1 MPHKTPRPGESSP
14 DPESTART
22 HPFPSRRSLRAPA
35 RDADTDLAPSEVTLR
50 RAGRRVRTVDTV
62 LGEVPDAGQQAPASA
77 EAPVSDPAGASAGA
91 GASAAAA
98 PSSGPSASGASPAS
112 AGGSPASR
120 RSRREARQTARP
132 PERDEVA
139 ASLIAATRPHTQPS
153 SERGA
158 SVIAQKDDAST
169 VTSPP
174 KAAGPRTAAQT
185 PTAESSTPGRSGG
198 RRASGS
204 STDDIERP
212 AGGRRAVV
220 STPTTAIPVITPEQ
234 AAAAK
239 TPARITIT
247 PLDDVEVVR
256 VPDVAAPA
264 APQTPL
270 VPDLPSGA
278 EAGGTAPALPATT
291 PVRRARR
298 ARTDAEGN
306 VIVDPPIPAEPDP
319 VVQAKR
325 SKSGRR
331 RASAPAGPP
340 PGADQN
346 PADQPPLSR
355 RARRS
360 TIVRVGVST
369 LGMLFAAGLAVGTS
383 LPASVFSA
391 SALDS
396 GMTIADVA
404 PGLEGQALTTA
415 ADAGAASVAR
425 DGYSVTDL
433 KQVAAASGIRM
444 ANTFVNDPT
453 SAVQWPFPVGVPIS
467 DGFGPRESPGGIGST
482 DHKGVDFTPGQGTA
496 IGSIAD
502 GVVST
507 VVPYDGGGLGVYVMI
522 DHVIDGQKVTSVY
535 GHMLTGSIEVEVGQA
550 VKVGQPIGRVGNTG
564 TSTGAHLHLEI
575 RLNGTTPV
583 DPYAFLEAHVGA

>member
-1 MPHKTPRPGESSP
+1 M
-14 DPESTART
+14 
-22 HPFPSRRSLRAPA
+22 
-35 RDADTDLAPSEVTLR
+35 
-50 RAGRRVRTVDTV
+50 
-62 LGEVPDAGQQAPASA
+62 
-77 EAPVSDPAGASAGA
+77 
-91 GASAAAA
+91 
-98 PSSGPSASGASPAS
+98 SGAAPAS

-120 RSRREARQTARP
+120 RSRREARQTARQ

-158 SVIAQKDDAST
+158 SVAAQKDDAST
-169 VTSPP
+169 ATSPR
-174 KAAGPRTAAQT
+174 AAGPRTAAQT
-185 PTAESSTPGRSGG
+185 PTAEPSTPRRSGG

-220 STPTTAIPVITPEQ
+220 STPTTAIPIITPEQ

-278 EAGGTAPALPATT
+278 DAGGTAPALPATT

-550 VKVGQPIGRVGNTG
+550 VKVGQQIGRVGNTG

>member
-1 MPHKTPRPGESSP
+1 MSS
-14 DPESTART
+14 A
-22 HPFPSRRSLRAPA
+22 
-35 RDADTDLAPSEVTLR
+35 
-50 RAGRRVRTVDTV
+50 AGR
-62 LGEVPDAGQQAPASA
+62 
-77 EAPVSDPAGASAGA
+77 
-91 GASAAAA
+91 
-98 PSSGPSASGASPAS
+98 
-112 AGGSPASR
+112 
-120 RSRREARQTARP
+120 
-132 PERDEVA
+132 
-139 ASLIAATRPHTQPS
+139 
-153 SERGA
+153 
-158 SVIAQKDDAST
+158 
-169 VTSPP
+169 
-174 KAAGPRTAAQT
+174 
-185 PTAESSTPGRSGG
+185 GG
-198 RRASGS
+198 RRASGT
-204 STDDIERP
+204 STDDIQRP

-220 STPTTAIPVITPEQ
+220 STPTTAIPIITAEQ
-234 AAAAK
+234 AAAAQIPSRV
-239 TPARITIT
+239 TVT

-256 VPDVAAPA
+256 IPATGAPA

-270 VPDLPSGA
+270 VPDVPAGADADSG
-278 EAGGTAPALPATT
+278 GPALPPTT

-306 VIVDPPIPAEPDP
+306 VVVDPPAPAPSDP
-319 VVQAKR
+319 VAAAKR
-325 SKSGRR
+325 PKTGRR

-340 PGADQN
+340 AGADQN
-346 PADQPPLSR
+346 PSDQPPLSR

-404 PGLEGQALTTA
+404 PGLEGQGLTTA
-415 ADAGAASVAR
+415 ADAGASSVTR
-425 DGYSVTDL
+425 DDYSVTDL

-453 SAVQWPFPVGVPIS
+453 SPVQWPFPVGVPIS

-496 IGSIAD
+496 IGAIAD

-550 VKVGQPIGRVGNTG
+550 VKVGQQIGRVGNTG

-583 DPYAFLEAHVGA
+583 DPYAFLEAHVGR